1 MRGKGSRGLFAV
13 VLLLMFATT
22 TLWTTHAQKTTEL
35 KDIFKSDFLI
45 GVALNRRQFTEEDKR
60 GLPIIQAH
68 FNSISPENQ
77 LKWQYVH
84 PLAGK
89 YDFTGADQFVSYGE
103 KHQMVVI
110 GHTLV
115 WHRQTPDWVF
125 RDDAGKTVDRDTLL
139 ARMKDHIQTV
149 VGRYKG
155 RIKGW
160 DVVNEAVEADGSM
173 RQSPWLKI
181 IGKDY
186 VAKAFEFA
194 HEADP
199 NAELY
204 YNDFSLENAPKRAGA
219 VRLIENLKKLGVPI
233 AGIGL
238 QGHNRLDWP
247 SIAEQDATI
256 STFAKLGLRVNI
268 TELDLDVL
276 PVVSED
282 IGPRLKLTDE
292 LQAKL
297 NPFRSGLTTSV
308 EAEQGKRYADLFNV
322 YLKYRNVIDRVTFW
336 GVTDG
341 DSWLNN
347 WPVRGRTNY
356 PLLFDRKGE
365 PKAAFAA
372 VVKASQDFERK

>member
-1 MRGKGSRGLFAV
+1 MRRKGSRGLFAL
-13 VLLLMFATT
+13 VLLLMFAIT

-84 PLAGK
+84 PSAGK
-89 YDFTGADQFVSYGE
+89 YDFTGADQFVLFGE

-139 ARMKDHIQTV
+139 ARMKEHIHTV

-155 RIKGW
+155 RIRGW

-173 RQSPWLKI
+173 RQSPWMKI
-181 IGKDY
+181 IGEDY

-219 VRLIENLKKLGVPI
+219 VRLIENLKKLGLPI

-282 IGPRLKLTDE
+282 IGPGLKLTDE

-297 NPFRSGLTTSV
+297 NPFRSGLTASV

-372 VVKASQDFERK
+372 VVKASQDFKRK

>member
-1 MRGKGSRGLFAV
+1 M
-13 VLLLMFATT
+13 
-22 TLWTTHAQKTTEL
+22 
-35 KDIFKSDFLI
+35 
-45 GVALNRRQFTEEDKR
+45 
-60 GLPIIQAH
+60 
-68 FNSISPENQ
+68 
-77 LKWQYVH
+77 
-84 PLAGK
+84 
-89 YDFTGADQFVSYGE
+89 
-103 KHQMVVI
+103 
-110 GHTLV
+110 
-115 WHRQTPDWVF
+115 
-125 RDDAGKTVDRDTLL
+125 
-139 ARMKDHIQTV
+139 
-149 VGRYKG
+149 
-155 RIKGW
+155 
-160 DVVNEAVEADGSM
+160 
-173 RQSPWLKI
+173 KI
-181 IGKDY
+181 IGEDY

-219 VRLIENLKKLGVPI
+219 VRLIENLKKLGLPI

-282 IGPRLKLTDE
+282 IGPGLKLTDE

-297 NPFRSGLTTSV
+297 NPFRSGLTASV